1 MVNSVLCYH
10 EKKMVRQKP
19 RGIQTTVLQA
29 ICGFTLH
36 KGRAPLFFLN
46 YFNSHHENIKFT
58 SEKETNSKLFFLEI
72 EISKD
77 KDQFITSVYCKP
89 TFGNYFLILIVS
101 FPGVINSTL
110 IFCCYSICCS
120 TELFHIENMQ
130 LKEIFEKNGCDN
142 KFFDRCFRMSRIF

>member
-1 MVNSVLCYH
+1 
-10 EKKMVRQKP
+10 MVRQKP

-89 TFGNYFLILIVS
+89 TFR
-101 FPGVINSTL
+101 
-110 IFCCYSICCS
+110 
-120 TELFHIENMQ
+120 ELFSNFDSFIPRSY
-130 LKEIFEKNGCDN
+130 
-142 KFFDRCFRMSRIF
+142 KFNFNFLLLFYLLQYGTFPYREYAT